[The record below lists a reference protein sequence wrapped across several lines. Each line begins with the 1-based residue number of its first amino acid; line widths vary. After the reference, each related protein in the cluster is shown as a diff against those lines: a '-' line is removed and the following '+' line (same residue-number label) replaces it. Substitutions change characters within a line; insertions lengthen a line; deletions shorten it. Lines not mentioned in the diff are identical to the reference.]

1 MMTTWQPTASLEM
14 LQTRARLLSKLRAF
28 FADKDIYE
36 VQTPVLSHAG
46 NTEPSIETFVTQQS
60 EHLKYP
66 LQPSFLNTSPEFAM
80 KRLLAAG
87 SGSIYQITPV
97 FRQGEQ
103 SKKHNPEFT
112 LLEWYRLNFDHH
124 ALMGEVNL
132 LIRFIAKDFL
142 AMGRSHFY
150 SYQDAMIK
158 FADVDPFTASI
169 EELKAATVKA
179 GIDVVG
185 MEENTSETFSLET
198 SHQESCRNGWLDLLM
213 CQVVEKNLPLNCPVF
228 IYDYPA
234 SQAALAKIRKGS
246 PDVAERF
253 ELYINGVELANGFHE
268 LSDAAEQAER
278 FKKEQQIRKERG
290 LPGIPADTHL
300 IAALKHG
307 LPDCAG
313 VAIGFDRLLMVLTGA
328 QHIND
333 VLTFPF
339 DRA

>member
-1 MMTTWQPTASLEM
+1 MSNWQPTASLDM

-28 FADKDIYE
+28 FADNDIYE

-46 NTEPSIETFVTQQS
+46 NTDPSIETFVTQQN
-60 EHLKYP
+60 EHSQNP
-66 LQPSFLNTSPEFAM
+66 SQPSFLNTSPEFAM

-87 SGSIYQITPV
+87 SGSIYQIAPV

-132 LIRFIAKDFL
+132 LIRFMAKDFL
-142 AMGRSHFY
+142 TLERSHFY
-150 SYQDAMIK
+150 TYQDAMIK
-158 FADVDPFTASI
+158 FAEVDPFQASNG
-169 EELKAATVKA
+169 ELKAATEKA

-185 MEENTSETFSLET
+185 MDDGSIETSHLET
-198 SHQESCRNGWLDLLM
+198 SSLESSRDSWLDLLM

-253 ELYINGVELANGFHE
+253 ELYINGMELANGFHE
-268 LSDAAEQAER
+268 LSDADEQAAR
-278 FKKEQQIRKERG
+278 FKNEQLIRKERE
-290 LPGIPADTHL
+290 LPGVSADYQL

-313 VAIGFDRLLMVLTGA
+313 VAIGLDRLLMVLTGA
-328 QHIND
+328 EHINE